1 MKVLM
6 LNGSGN
12 YWNEFH
18 ALTKEDV
25 PEDGEGLQTLRN
37 LARNMVY
44 VMKCLKAGRDAG
56 ITPPVAEA
64 NELTNFVRK

>member
-12 YWNEFH
+12 
-18 ALTKEDV
+18 
-25 PEDGEGLQTLRN
+25 RN

-56 ITPPVAEA
+56 IAPPVAEA
-64 NELTNFVRK
+64 DALTNFVRREGEGK